1 MPPARRPCVPSGPPG
16 PPRRHRPAVPVQ
28 GAAAI
33 GGATAPKERVILT
46 PVACHL
52 SPFTC
57 PRLHG
62 DSAVPLFT
70 FSLFHLITSGAAPR
84 PRGSVQRPRK
94 QRLRPQR
101 PLPPAP
107 GPAPDVPV
115 RFGAPLRHGLRWSPG
130 DVPVYG
136 SPLFTLSH
144 YHLITVRGSRR
155 TPHVHVPNC
164 ALLIVNCEFSPKARR
179 SPGTPTGPRCPP
191 PRR

>member
-1 MPPARRPCVPSGPPG
+1 MPL
-16 PPRRHRPAVPVQ
+16 
-28 GAAAI
+28 I
-33 GGATAPKERVILT
+33 
-46 PVACHL
+46 
-52 SPFTC
+52 
-57 PRLHG
+57 
-62 DSAVPLFT
+62 T

-84 PRGSVQRPRK
+84 PRGSVKRPRE

-101 PLPPAP
+101 LLPPAP

-144 YHLITVRGSRR
+144 YHLITLRGSRR

-164 ALLIVNCEFSPKARR
+164 ALLIVNCEFSPQGSALPRNPNRPKVPAPAAMNPSTARPHPLLPCPLATLLR
-179 SPGTPTGPRCPP
+179 YYLVPSSLRPLVPSSPRPAPSPP
-191 PRR
+191 A